1 MLTKKRLTVISI
13 FMLVIYFGLALIFRE
28 SVIGRGEESLMMF
41 VSKLVFLSTS
51 ATITTAFL
59 LIFIFKKELIQ
70 DQFATFNR
78 YKHLLRL
85 MVKRDFVA
93 RYRKSV
99 LGVLWSLLHPL
110 MMMLVLTAVFSFL
123 FDRQIENFPVY
134 LLSGL
139 IIYEFINE
147 STTTSMTSIINNE
160 GVIKKVYVPKYIFP
174 LSRVISSLVQLGF
187 SFLALIAVMVI
198 TGASF
203 KITMLLLPVPI
214 LYTFIFAFGVAM
226 LLAAMAVFFRDVMY
240 LYSVLMRMLF
250 FLTPIMYPMDM
261 LPEWLRPFMGLNP
274 IFQFIDYF
282 RDLVLYGMIPGLW
295 DNVVCLSFAMMAL
308 CVGIYAF
315 ISRQDKFILYL

>member
-1 MLTKKRLTVISI
+1 MLTKQRLITITVLMA
-13 FMLVIYFGLALIFRE
+13 FVYFVLALIFRE
-28 SVIGRGEESLMMF
+28 SVIGRGYEHIIIF
-41 VSKLVFLSTS
+41 ISKLVFLSIS
-51 ATITTAFL
+51 ATITTTFI
-59 LIFIFKKELIQ
+59 LIFIFKRDFIQ
-70 DQFATFNR
+70 GQLATFDR

-147 STTTSMTSIINNE
+147 STTTSMTSIISNE
-160 GVIKKVYVPKYIFP
+160 GIIKKVYVPKYIFP
-174 LSRVISSLVQLGF
+174 LSKVISSLIQLGF
-187 SFLALIAVMVI
+187 SCLALVVVMII
-198 TGASF
+198 TGAPF
-203 KITMLLLPVPI
+203 KITMLLIPIPI

-226 LLAAMAVFFRDVMY
+226 MLAAMAVFFRDLTY
-240 LYSVLMRMLF
+240 LYSVLMRMLM
-250 FLTPIMYPMDM
+250 FLTPIIYPVEI
-261 LPEWLRPFMGLNP
+261 LPEHLRPFMGLNP

-282 RDLVLYGMIPGLW
+282 RDLVLHGTIPGVW
-295 DNVVCLSFAMMAL
+295 DNVVCLSFAMVAL
-308 CVGIYAF
+308 CIGIYAF